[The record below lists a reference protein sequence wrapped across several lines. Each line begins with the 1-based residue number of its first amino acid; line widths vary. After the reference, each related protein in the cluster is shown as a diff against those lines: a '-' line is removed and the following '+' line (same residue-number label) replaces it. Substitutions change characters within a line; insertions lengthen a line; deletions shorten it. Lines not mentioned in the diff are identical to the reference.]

1 MDVEKEN
8 ERARKA
14 VSKLALGYDLVE
26 VTEEYVVDEETA
38 LAHLA
43 KKKIIT
49 KQMPPDIEAYKLLY
63 GQTMYDDLSDEELE
77 REKQRL
83 LKQLLNLEKKKK

>member
-26 VTEEYVVDEETA
+26 VTEEYFVDEETA